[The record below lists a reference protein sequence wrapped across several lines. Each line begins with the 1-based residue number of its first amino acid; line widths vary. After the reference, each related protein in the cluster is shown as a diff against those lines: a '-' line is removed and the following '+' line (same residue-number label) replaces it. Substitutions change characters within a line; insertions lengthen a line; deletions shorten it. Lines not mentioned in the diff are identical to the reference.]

1 MFNSFE
7 RFDIEAVG
15 KREFVKICGDGFG
28 LQDVNSP
35 QGKIDI
41 CIRMTGVI

>member
-1 MFNSFE
+1 LFNSIE

-15 KREFVKICGDGFG
+15 EWKFVKICGDGFG